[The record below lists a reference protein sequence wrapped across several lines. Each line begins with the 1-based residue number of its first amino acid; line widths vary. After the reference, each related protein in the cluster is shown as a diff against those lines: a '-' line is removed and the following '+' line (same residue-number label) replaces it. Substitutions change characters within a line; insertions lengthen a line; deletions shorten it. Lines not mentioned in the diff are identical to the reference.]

1 LSDLRAVVRPR
12 SRHKETTTSQH
23 ELSFELELD
32 APAEKLFR
40 CCTDPK
46 LLQQWF
52 APKPW
57 TIKSVD
63 IDPRAGGRMNFV
75 MSSPEGQDYPNIGI
89 YLEVVPNKKIVTT
102 DAVTPDFKPSGPFMI
117 AEVTFE
123 DLGNG
128 KTKYRAVA
136 RHWSEETK
144 KRHAEMGFEPGWTQT
159 AKQMEALAKTH

>member
-1 LSDLRAVVRPR
+1 M
-12 SRHKETTTSQH
+12 
-23 ELSFELELD
+23 ELTLD
-32 APAEKLFR
+32 APAEKLYR
-40 CCTDPK
+40 CYTDQK

-57 TIKSVD
+57 TIKSTD
-63 IDPRAGGRMNFV
+63 IDVRPGGRFNFV
-75 MSSPEGQDYPNIGI
+75 MASPEGQEFPNRGI
-89 YLEVVPNKKIVTT
+89 FLEVVPNKKLVTT

-123 DLGNG
+123 NLGNG

-144 KRHAEMGFEPGWTQT
+144 KQHEEMGFEPGWTQT
-159 AKQMEALAKTH
+159 ARQLEELAKTI

>member
-1 LSDLRAVVRPR
+1 MS
-12 SRHKETTTSQH
+12 H
-23 ELSFELELD
+23 ELKIELELD
-32 APAEKLFR
+32 APADKLYR
-40 CCTDPK
+40 CYTDPK

-63 IDPRAGGRMNFV
+63 TDVRPGGRFNFV
-75 MSSPEGQDYPNIGI
+75 MASPEGQ
-89 YLEVVPNKKIVTT
+89 EFPNKGLFLAVEPNKRLVTT
-102 DAVTPDFKPSGPFMI
+102 DAITPDDFQPSGPFMV
-117 AEVTFE
+117 AEITFE

-144 KRHAEMGFEPGWTQT
+144 KQHEEMGFEPGWTQT
-159 AKQMEALAKTH
+159 ARQLEALAKTI

>member
-1 LSDLRAVVRPR
+1 MS
-12 SRHKETTTSQH
+12 H
-23 ELSFELELD
+23 ELKIELELD
-32 APAEKLFR
+32 APADKLYR
-40 CCTDPK
+40 CYTDPK

-63 IDPRAGGRMNFV
+63 TDVRPGGKFNFV
-75 MSSPEGQDYPNIGI
+75 MASPEGQDFPNTG
-89 YLEVVPNKKIVTT
+89 LFLAVEPNRRLVTT
-102 DAVTPDFKPSGPFMI
+102 DAIKPDTFEPSGPFMV

-136 RHWSEETK
+136 RHWNEETK
-144 KRHAEMGFEPGWTQT
+144 KQHEEMGFEPGWTQT
-159 AKQMEALAKTH
+159 ARQLEALAKTI

>member
-1 LSDLRAVVRPR
+1 MS
-12 SRHKETTTSQH
+12 KY
-23 ELSFELELD
+23 ELAIELELD

-40 CCTDPK
+40 CYADPN
-46 LLQQWF
+46 LLKQWF

-63 IDPRAGGRMNFV
+63 NDFRPGGRSSSV
-75 MSSPEGQDYPNIGI
+75 MASPEGEEYPNAGL
-89 YLEVVPNKKIVTT
+89 YLEIVPNKKIVTT
-102 DAVTPDFKPSGPFMI
+102 DAVTPDFQPSGPFMI

-136 RHWSEETK
+136 RHWTEETMQQ
-144 KRHAEMGFEPGWTQT
+144 HQQMGFKEGWTQT
-159 AKQMEALAKTH
+159 ARQMEELAKTL

>member
-1 LSDLRAVVRPR
+1 MS
-12 SRHKETTTSQH
+12 HH
-23 ELSFELELD
+23 ELAIELELD

-40 CCTDPK
+40 CFIDPK

-63 IDPRAGGRMNFV
+63 IDSRAGGRSNFV
-75 MSSPEGQDYPNIGI
+75 MASPEGQEYPNSGI
-89 YLEVVPNKKIVTT
+89 YLEIVPNKKIVTT

-136 RHWSEETK
+136 RHWSEETM
-144 KRHAEMGFEPGWTQT
+144 RQHQEMGCEPGWTQT
-159 AKQMEALAKTH
+159 ARPLEALWQTI

>member
-1 LSDLRAVVRPR
+1 MSEQ
-12 SRHKETTTSQH
+12 KH
-23 ELSFELELD
+23 ELVLELTMD

-40 CCTDPK
+40 CYSDPK

-63 IDPRAGGRMNFV
+63 NDFRPGGRSSFV
-75 MSSPEGQDYPNIGI
+75 MASPEGQEYPNAGI
-89 YLEVVPNKKIVTT
+89 YLEIVPNKKIVTT
-102 DAVTPDFKPSGPFMI
+102 DAITPDTYEPAGPFMV
-117 AEVTFE
+117 AEITFE

-136 RHWSEETK
+136 RHWTEETK
-144 KRHAEMGFEPGWTQT
+144 TQHEQMGFHEGWGQT
-159 AKQMEALAKTH
+159 ARQLETLAKTL